1 MRGNLEVFDD
11 LRIRFPYGMMD
22 MDNVKKRELGI
33 YVHIPFCKSKCVYC
47 DFLSFGGFGYSE
59 HRAYTDA
66 VCREIAAWQAVSEAY
81 VVTSIFLGGG
91 TPSYVEKEL
100 IVRVLAQI
108 HSVFEVEK
116 DAEITIEGNPDSL
129 KPDNLK
135 AYRKSGI
142 NRLSIG
148 LQSANDKVLASLNRV
163 HNYDQFTEAFYS
175 ARQSGFGNINVDI
188 MSGLPGEGEKSYMET
203 LKRAAG
209 LSPEHISAYSLIV
222 EKGTPLSANHA
233 LLNLLPSE
241 EEDREMYTKTKRL
254 LENSGYSRYEI
265 SNYARDGFECRHN
278 IGYWTGREYLGV
290 GLGASSYLKV
300 YTENEEC
307 KALRF
312 KGMDNLDMYIEGFSG
327 CGGMNDLMSF
337 IADYYSD
344 LYFLKP
350 EDLMEEFMFLGL
362 RMMNGI
368 SKETFRKQFN
378 VAIENIYGKIIDKYI
393 ENGLL
398 KQQDD
403 RICLTDRGI
412 DVSNV
417 VMAEFI
423 L

>member
-1 MRGNLEVFDD
+1 MR
-11 LRIRFPYGMMD
+11 IFPLCFGMMD
-22 MDNVKKRELGI
+22 MDNVKKRDLSI

-47 DFLSFGGFGYSE
+47 DFLSFGGYGYSE
-59 HRAYTDA
+59 HRAYADA
-66 VCREIAAWQAVSEAY
+66 LCREIAAWQAVSEDY

-100 IVRVLAQI
+100 IDRVLAKI
-108 HSVFEVEK
+108 RTVFEVKK

-129 KPDNLK
+129 KPDNLR
-135 AYRKSGI
+135 AYRKAGI

-148 LQSANDKVLASLNRV
+148 LQSANDDVLASLNRV
-163 HNYDQFTEAFYS
+163 HNYDQFTEAFYA
-175 ARQSGFGNINVDI
+175 ARQSGFCNINVDI
-188 MSGLPGEGEKSYMET
+188 MSGLPGEGEKSYIET
-203 LKRAAG
+203 LKRVAK
-209 LSPEHISAYSLIV
+209 LYPEHISAYGLMV
-222 EKGTPLSANHA
+222 NEGTLLSSDKA
-233 LLNLLPSE
+233 LLNNLPSE
-241 EEDREMYTKTKRL
+241 EDDRKMYAKTKIL
-254 LENSGYSRYEI
+254 LKKSGYSRYEI
-265 SNYARDGFECRHN
+265 SNYSRAGFECRHN
-278 IGYWTGREYLGV
+278 IGYWTGKEYLGV

-307 KALRF
+307 KIIRF
-312 KGMDNLDMYIEGFSG
+312 SGMDNLDMYVERFSCCDGIDSLLCFIE
-327 CGGMNDLMSF
+327 
-337 IADYYSD
+337 DYYSD
-344 LYFLKP
+344 LCFLKSY
-350 EDLMEEFMFLGL
+350 DLMEEFMFLGL
-362 RMMNGI
+362 RMINGV

-403 RICLTDRGI
+403 RIFLTDRGI

>member
-59 HRAYTDA
+59 HRAYADT

-91 TPSYVEKEL
+91 TPSYVKEEL
-100 IVRVLAQI
+100 IVRVLEQI

-175 ARQSGFGNINVDI
+175 ARQSGFDNINVDI

-222 EKGTPLSANHA
+222 ENGTPLSANHA

-312 KGMDNLDMYIEGFSG
+312 KGIDNLDMYIEGFSG
-327 CGGMNDLMSF
+327 CGGMNDLLSF

-344 LYFLKP
+344 LYILK
-350 EDLMEEFMFLGL
+350 
-362 RMMNGI
+362 
-368 SKETFRKQFN
+368 
-378 VAIENIYGKIIDKYI
+378 
-393 ENGLL
+393 
-398 KQQDD
+398 
-403 RICLTDRGI
+403 
-412 DVSNV
+412 
-417 VMAEFI
+417 
-423 L
+423 